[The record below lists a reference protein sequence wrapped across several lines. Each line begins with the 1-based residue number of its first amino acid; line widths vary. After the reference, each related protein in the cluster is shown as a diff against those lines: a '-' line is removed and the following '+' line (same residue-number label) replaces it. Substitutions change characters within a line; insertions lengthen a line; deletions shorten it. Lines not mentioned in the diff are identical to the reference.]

1 MKKTRLLALTSL
13 CSVLAGMPANA
24 GKIKD
29 SDAKKI
35 GGVET
40 QVDKENS
47 NSTNKNEV
55 KGKFDLDYV
64 KRFIKDP
71 KFIKYAK
78 YVLGFMAIEGTHEGL
93 SYFKG
98 NPGQFYEK
106 PAKLSLTGYVRKRKT
121 EKEKAE
127 KKSNMEKFK
136 LGLGE
141 FFKKKAEEYNK
152 IEETKGI
159 IEKIKK
165 LTSDRLFNV
174 RIFDQ
179 EKFDSLENPG
189 DCVTQPEKLDDE
201 KLKVAILT
209 NTDLTQ
215 EEYNKVK
222 ECFDFYICYFKQ
234 NLKGI
239 KLVYCLKG
247 HEKELFSAAPKV
259 NSMQTMAEFDN
270 KFTLLSAADM

>member
-1 MKKTRLLALTSL
+1 MKKTRFLALASL
-13 CSVLAGMPANA
+13 CSILAGMPANA
-24 GKIKD
+24 QKIKD

-47 NSTNKNEV
+47 NNTSKNEV

-71 KFIKYAK
+71 EFIKYAK
-78 YVLGFMAIEGTHEGL
+78 IISGLAAVWGTHEGL

-98 NPGQFYEK
+98 KPGQFYEK
-106 PAKLSLTGYVRKRKT
+106 LAWLSVTGQVRKRQ
-121 EKEKAE
+121 
-127 KKSNMEKFK
+127 
-136 LGLGE
+136 
-141 FFKKKAEEYNK
+141 
-152 IEETKGI
+152 
-159 IEKIKK
+159 KIKSLLDSAIAK
-165 LTSDRLFNV
+165 IKVLDSNRLFDKAICNEGMFDNLNV
-174 RIFDQ
+174 GNVG
-179 EKFDSLENPG
+179 E

-201 KLKVAILT
+201 KLDDKKLRIAIFA
-209 NTDLTQ
+209 NTDLNQ

-222 ECFDFYICYFKQ
+222 EYFDFYICYFKQ

-247 HEKELFSAAPKV
+247 HEKELFSAASKV
-259 NSMQTMAEFDN
+259 NSVQTMAEFDN
-270 KFTLLSAADM
+270 KFTLLSAVKM